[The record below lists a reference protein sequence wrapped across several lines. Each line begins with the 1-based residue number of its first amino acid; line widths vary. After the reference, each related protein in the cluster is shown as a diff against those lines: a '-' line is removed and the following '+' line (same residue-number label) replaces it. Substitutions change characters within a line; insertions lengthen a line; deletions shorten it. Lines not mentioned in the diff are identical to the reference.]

1 MDLCEVRLFYKNKYF
16 NSSMKFITFE
26 GCDFCGKST
35 QIQLLKEYFEINNK
49 KVFLTREPG
58 GTDTAEKIRKL
69 ILSSKGITDP
79 LTEYLL
85 IAAARKDHVDNLI
98 KKKIQQGYYV
108 LSDRFY
114 DSSICYQGYYKNLDI
129 NILETIK
136 ELTIG
141 KFEPD
146 LTFLIDIPEDEI
158 EKRMT
163 IKRTGNNVYDRKPK
177 DFYKIIRSGYLKIA
191 HDNINRI
198 FIIDGNKK
206 IEDVNAQI
214 IKIIKE
220 KIL

>member
-1 MDLCEVRLFYKNKYF
+1 
-16 NSSMKFITFE
+16 MKFITFE

-35 QIQLLKEYFEINNK
+35 QIQLLKEYFETNNK

-58 GTDTAEKIRKL
+58 GTDIAEKIREL

-129 NILETIK
+129 NVLETIK

-146 LTFLIDIPEDEI
+146 LTFLIDIPEEEI

-163 IKRTGNNVYDRKPK
+163 IKRNGNNIYDKKTK

-191 HDNINRI
+191 HNNINRI

-214 IKIIKE
+214 VKIIRE

>member
-1 MDLCEVRLFYKNKYF
+1 
-16 NSSMKFITFE
+16 MKFITFE

-35 QIQLLKEYFEINNK
+35 QIQLLKEHFKINNH

-58 GTDTAEKIRKL
+58 GTELAEKIREL
-69 ILSSKGITDP
+69 LLSFKEIKDP

-85 IAAARKDHVDNLI
+85 ISAARKDHVDNLI
-98 KKKIQQGYYV
+98 KKKLQQGYYV

-114 DSSICYQGYYKNLDI
+114 DSSICYQGYYKGLDA
-129 NILETIK
+129 NILKTIK
-136 ELTIG
+136 ELIIG
-141 KFEPD
+141 AFEPD

-158 EKRMT
+158 EKRMCT
-163 IKRTGNNVYDRKPK
+163 KRVNNNIYDTKPK

-191 HDNINRI
+191 HENNDRV

-206 IEDVNAQI
+206 IADVNAQI

>member
-1 MDLCEVRLFYKNKYF
+1 
-16 NSSMKFITFE
+16 MKFITFE

-35 QIQLLKEYFEINNK
+35 QIQLLKEHFEINNK

-58 GTDTAEKIRKL
+58 GTELAEKIREL
-69 ILSSKGITDP
+69 ILSFKEIKDP

-85 IAAARKDHVDNLI
+85 ISAARKDHVDNLI
-98 KKKIQQGYYV
+98 KKKLQQGYYV

-114 DSSICYQGYYKNLDI
+114 DSSICYQGYYKGLDA
-129 NILETIK
+129 NILKTIK
-136 ELTIG
+136 ELIIG
-141 KFEPD
+141 KFKPD

-158 EKRMT
+158 EKRMYT
-163 IKRTGNNVYDRKPK
+163 KRVNNNIYDTKPK

-191 HDNINRI
+191 HHDNDRI

-206 IEDVNAQI
+206 IADVNAQI

>member
-1 MDLCEVRLFYKNKYF
+1 
-16 NSSMKFITFE
+16 MKFITFE

-35 QIQLLKEYFEINNK
+35 QIRLLKEYFETNNE

-58 GTDTAEKIRKL
+58 GTDVAEKIREL
-69 ILSSKGITDP
+69 ILSSKEITDP

-98 KKKIQQGYYV
+98 KKKLQQGYYV

-129 NILETIK
+129 NILKTIK

-146 LTFLIDIPEDEI
+146 LTFLIDIPEEEI
-158 EKRMT
+158 EKRMI
-163 IKRTGNNVYDRKPK
+163 IKRTGNNIYDEKPK
-177 DFYKIIRSGYLKIA
+177 DFYKTIRSGYLTIA
-191 HDNINRI
+191 HNNIDRM

-206 IEDVNAQI
+206 IEGVNTQI

>member
-1 MDLCEVRLFYKNKYF
+1 
-16 NSSMKFITFE
+16 MKFITFE

-35 QIQLLKEYFEINNK
+35 QIQLLKEHFEINNK

-58 GTDTAEKIRKL
+58 GTELAEKIREL
-69 ILSSKGITDP
+69 ILSFKEIKDP

-85 IAAARKDHVDNLI
+85 ISAARKDHVDNLI
-98 KKKIQQGYYV
+98 KKKLQQGYYV

-114 DSSICYQGYYKNLDI
+114 DSSVCYQGYYKGLDA
-129 NILETIK
+129 NILKTIK
-136 ELTIG
+136 ELIIG

-158 EKRMT
+158 EKRMGT
-163 IKRTGNNVYDRKPK
+163 KRVNNNIYDTKSK

-191 HDNINRI
+191 HQDNDRI
-198 FIIDGNKK
+198 FVIDGNKK
-206 IEDVNAQI
+206 IADVNAQI

>member
-1 MDLCEVRLFYKNKYF
+1 
-16 NSSMKFITFE
+16 MKFITFE

-58 GTDTAEKIRKL
+58 GTELAEKIREL
-69 ILSSKGITDP
+69 ILSFKEIKDP

-85 IAAARKDHVDNLI
+85 ISAARKDHVDTLI
-98 KKKIQQGYYV
+98 KKKLHQGYYV

-114 DSSICYQGYYKNLDI
+114 DSSICYQGHYKGLDA
-129 NILETIK
+129 NILKTIK

-141 KFEPD
+141 KFEPY
-146 LTFLIDIPEDEI
+146 LTFLIDIPEHEI
-158 EKRMT
+158 EKRMQT
-163 IKRTGNNVYDRKPK
+163 KRVNNNIYDIKPK
-177 DFYKIIRSGYLKIA
+177 NFYKIIRSGYLDIA
-191 HDNINRI
+191 RRSNDRI
-198 FIIDGNKK
+198 FVIDGNKK
-206 IEDVNAQI
+206 IADVNAQI

>member
-1 MDLCEVRLFYKNKYF
+1 
-16 NSSMKFITFE
+16 MKFITFE

-69 ILSSKGITDP
+69 ILSSKEITDP

>member
-1 MDLCEVRLFYKNKYF
+1 
-16 NSSMKFITFE
+16 MKFITFE

-35 QIQLLKEYFEINNK
+35 QIQLLKEHFEINNK

-58 GTDTAEKIRKL
+58 GTELAEKIREL
-69 ILSSKGITDP
+69 ILSFKEITDP
-79 LTEYLL
+79 LTECLL
-85 IAAARKDHVDNLI
+85 ISAARKDHVDNLI
-98 KKKIQQGYYV
+98 KKKLQQGYYV

-114 DSSICYQGYYKNLDI
+114 DSSICYQGYYKGLDT
-129 NILETIK
+129 NILKTIK
-136 ELTIG
+136 ELIIG

-158 EKRMT
+158 EKRKGT
-163 IKRTGNNVYDRKPK
+163 KRVNNNIYDTKSK

-191 HDNINRI
+191 HHDNDRI
-198 FIIDGNKK
+198 FVIDGNKK
-206 IEDVNAQI
+206 IADVNAQI

>member
-1 MDLCEVRLFYKNKYF
+1 
-16 NSSMKFITFE
+16 MKFITFE

-35 QIQLLKEYFEINNK
+35 QIQLLKEHFEINNQ

-58 GTDTAEKIRKL
+58 GTEFAEKIREL
-69 ILSSKGITDP
+69 ILSFKEIKDP

-85 IAAARKDHVDNLI
+85 ISAARKDHVDNLI
-98 KKKIQQGYYV
+98 KKKLQQGYYV

-114 DSSICYQGYYKNLDI
+114 DSSICYQGYYKGLDA
-129 NILETIK
+129 NILKTIK
-136 ELTIG
+136 ELIIG
-141 KFEPD
+141 EFEPD

-158 EKRMT
+158 EKRMCT
-163 IKRTGNNVYDRKPK
+163 KRATNNIYDTKPK

-191 HDNINRI
+191 HENNDRV

-206 IEDVNAQI
+206 IADVNAQI

>member
-1 MDLCEVRLFYKNKYF
+1 
-16 NSSMKFITFE
+16 MKFITFE

-58 GTDTAEKIRKL
+58 GTIVAEKIREL

-129 NILETIK
+129 NVLETIK

-146 LTFLIDIPEDEI
+146 LTFLIDIPEEEI
-158 EKRMT
+158 EEEVRDAFKAAGGERMKRVECLNRDFSKVVT
-163 IKRTGNNVYDRKPK
+163 PDFLKAFKPIEK
-177 DFYKIIRSGYLKIA
+177 ALGDLQGLK
-191 HDNINRI
+191 
-198 FIIDGNKK
+198 
-206 IEDVNAQI
+206 
-214 IKIIKE
+214 
-220 KIL
+220 

>member
-1 MDLCEVRLFYKNKYF
+1 M
-16 NSSMKFITFE
+16 
-26 GCDFCGKST
+26 
-35 QIQLLKEYFEINNK
+35 LKEYFEINNK

-58 GTDTAEKIRKL
+58 GTIVAEKIREL

-129 NILETIK
+129 NVLETIK

-146 LTFLIDIPEDEI
+146 LTFLIDIPEEEI

-163 IKRTGNNVYDRKPK
+163 IKRTGNNIYDRKPK

-191 HDNINRI
+191 HNNINRI

-206 IEDVNAQI
+206 TEDVNAQI
-214 IKIIKE
+214 IKIAKE

>member
-1 MDLCEVRLFYKNKYF
+1 
-16 NSSMKFITFE
+16 MKFITFE

-35 QIQLLKEYFEINNK
+35 QIQLLKEYFETNNK

-58 GTDTAEKIRKL
+58 GTYIAEKIREL

-129 NILETIK
+129 NVLETIK

-146 LTFLIDIPEDEI
+146 LTFLIDIPEEEI

-163 IKRTGNNVYDRKPK
+163 IKRNGNNIYDKKTK

-191 HDNINRI
+191 HNNINRI

-206 IEDVNAQI
+206 IEDVNTQI
-214 IKIIKE
+214 VKIIRE

>member
-1 MDLCEVRLFYKNKYF
+1 
-16 NSSMKFITFE
+16 MKFITFE

>member
-1 MDLCEVRLFYKNKYF
+1 
-16 NSSMKFITFE
+16 MKFITFE

-35 QIQLLKEYFEINNK
+35 QIQLLKEYFKTNNK
-49 KVFLTREPG
+49 KTFLTREPG
-58 GTDTAEKIRKL
+58 GTDIAEKIRKL
-69 ILSSKGITDP
+69 ILSSKEITDP

-129 NILETIK
+129 NVLNTIK

-141 KFEPD
+141 KFQPD
-146 LTFLIDIPEDEI
+146 LTFLIDIPEEEI

-163 IKRTGNNVYDRKPK
+163 IKRSGNNIYDKKPK
-177 DFYKIIRSGYLKIA
+177 DFYRIIRSGYLKIA
-191 HDNINRI
+191 HNNPDRI

-206 IEDVNAQI
+206 IENVNAQI
-214 IKIIKE
+214 IKIIRE

>member
-1 MDLCEVRLFYKNKYF
+1 
-16 NSSMKFITFE
+16 MKFITFE

-35 QIQLLKEYFEINNK
+35 QIQLLKEYFKTNNK
-49 KVFLTREPG
+49 KTFLTREPG
-58 GTDTAEKIRKL
+58 GTDIAEKIRKL
-69 ILSSKGITDP
+69 ILSSKEITDP

-129 NILETIK
+129 NVLNTIK

-146 LTFLIDIPEDEI
+146 LTFLIDIPEEEI

-163 IKRTGNNVYDRKPK
+163 IKRSGNNIYDKKPK
-177 DFYKIIRSGYLKIA
+177 DFYRIIRSGYLKIA
-191 HDNINRI
+191 HNNPDRI

-206 IEDVNAQI
+206 IENVNAQI
-214 IKIIKE
+214 IKIIRE

>member
-1 MDLCEVRLFYKNKYF
+1 
-16 NSSMKFITFE
+16 MKFITFE

-35 QIQLLKEYFEINNK
+35 QIQLLKEYFKTNNK
-49 KVFLTREPG
+49 KTFLTREPG
-58 GTDTAEKIRKL
+58 GTDIAEKIRKL
-69 ILSSKGITDP
+69 ILSSKEITDP

-98 KKKIQQGYYV
+98 KKKIQQGFYV

-129 NILETIK
+129 NVLNTIK

-146 LTFLIDIPEDEI
+146 LTFLIDIPEEEI

-163 IKRTGNNVYDRKPK
+163 IKRSGNNIYDKKPK
-177 DFYKIIRSGYLKIA
+177 DFYRIIRSGYLKIA
-191 HDNINRI
+191 HNNPDRI

-206 IEDVNAQI
+206 IENVNAQI
-214 IKIIKE
+214 IKIIRE